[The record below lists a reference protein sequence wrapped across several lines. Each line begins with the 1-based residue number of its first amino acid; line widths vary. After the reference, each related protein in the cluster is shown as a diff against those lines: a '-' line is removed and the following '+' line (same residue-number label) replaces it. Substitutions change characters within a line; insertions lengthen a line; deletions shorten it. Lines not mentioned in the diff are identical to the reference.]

1 MKALVHWISKA
12 TPQRALSLI
21 GLGLSM
27 LICSSVA
34 EERIS
39 GTLAREVAQLLIIA
53 GGLIATAIL
62 FRRGTD
68 SDRR

>member
-21 GLGLSM
+21 GVGLSM

-34 EERIS
+34 DERIS
-39 GTLAREVAQLLIIA
+39 GTLAREVVQLLIIA

-68 SDRR
+68 ADHR

>member
-1 MKALVHWISKA
+1 MNALGHWISKA

-21 GLGLSM
+21 GVGLSM

-53 GGLIATAIL
+53 GGLIATTIL

-68 SDRR
+68 ADRR

>member
-12 TPQRALSLI
+12 TPQRAVSVI
-21 GLGLSM
+21 GVGLSM

-39 GTLAREVAQLLIIA
+39 DMLAREVAQLLIIA

-68 SDRR
+68 ADRR